1 MHHRNGQRNK
11 DWTPFVL
18 MGLAA
23 LVNLLRGSR
32 GRRRGSLFDEWR
44 TVRRPASPFRPVV
57 TLVMLVGA
65 FIALGGLLT
74 VLSLIAA
81 LGNGGALFVLCGV
94 PVLLVAF
101 MAWLFTQRARQA
113 QNTSSEPGE
122 PGTIDAMPG
131 EVRPADQAGPKPQQ
145 ADSTPVPAATRLPPI
160 AGRVGA
166 GTRRSGQAATVR
178 ERPPS
183 TPAQYRQRAV
193 SYRRK
198 IQSLIKNR
206 RPGPIAERMNG
217 VFQKLKSWEERV
229 GQLADRLALYE
240 NDELIQRDV
249 RETPG
254 HIARLQRQ
262 LSQETEPE
270 MQQQVRRTLAAYE
283 EQMRQLELLARV
295 MKRTRLNLDDTL
307 AAMGTVYSQ
316 LQVLNAMDID
326 GPTAARISDDV
337 DREVDRL
344 NDLLAAMSDV
354 YATSGETGG
363 QPAADLDDGNAGLD
377 GRKARLSGNASG

>member
-1 MHHRNGQRNK
+1 MHHRNRQRDN
-11 DWTPFVL
+11 DWAPFVL

-23 LVNLLRGSR
+23 LVNLFRGNR
-32 GRRRGSLFDEWR
+32 GRGRGSLFGDR
-44 TVRRPASPFRPVV
+44 RAGRRPASPLKPVV

-81 LGNGGALFVLCGV
+81 LGNGGALFVVCGV
-94 PVLLVAF
+94 PVLLVAL
-101 MAWLFTQRARQA
+101 MVWLFTQRARQA
-113 QNTSSEPGE
+113 QNIPSE

-131 EVRPADQAGPKPQQ
+131 EVRAAGQAEPEPQQ
-145 ADSTPVPAATRLPPI
+145 ANTAPAPAATRLPSI
-160 AGRVGA
+160 GGRGVA
-166 GTRRSGQAATVR
+166 GTRRGGAVR
-178 ERPPS
+178 EKPPC

-249 RETPG
+249 RETPE

-283 EQMRQLELLARV
+283 EQLRQLDLLARV

-326 GPTAARISDDV
+326 GPTAARIADDV

-363 QPAADLDDGNAGLD
+363 QPAADLDDGNAGMD

>member
-1 MHHRNGQRNK
+1 MHHRNGRRDK
-11 DWTPFVL
+11 DWAPFVL

-23 LVNLLRGSR
+23 LVNLFGGRRFGSR
-32 GRRRGSLFDEWR
+32 FDKRRTDRWPG
-44 TVRRPASPFRPVV
+44 SPFKPIV

-81 LGNGGALFVLCGV
+81 LGNGGALFVVCGM
-94 PVLLVAF
+94 PVLFVAF

-113 QNTSSEPGE
+113 QNVPSE

-131 EVRPADQAGPKPQQ
+131 EVRTASPAEPEPQRVESSP
-145 ADSTPVPAATRLPPI
+145 APVVTRLPPI
-160 AGRVGA
+160 VGRAGA
-166 GTRRSGQAATVR
+166 GTRRTGQPGTVR
-178 ERPPS
+178 EKPPC

-217 VFQKLKSWEERV
+217 VFQKLKNWEERV

-262 LSQETEPE
+262 LSQETEPD
-270 MQQQVRRTLAAYE
+270 MRQQVQRTLAAYE
-283 EQMRQLELLARV
+283 EQLRQLDLLARV

-363 QPAADLDDGNAGLD
+363 QPAADLDDGNAGMA

>member
-1 MHHRNGQRNK
+1 MHHRNGRRNT
-11 DWTPFVL
+11 DWAPLVL

-23 LVNLLRGSR
+23 LANLFRGSR
-32 GRRRGSLFDEWR
+32 GRQRGSIFDA
-44 TVRRPASPFRPVV
+44 RRPVSPFKPIV
-57 TLVMLVGA
+57 TLVILVGA

-74 VLSLIAA
+74 LLSLIAA
-81 LGNGGALFVLCGV
+81 LGNGGALFVVCGV
-94 PVLLVAF
+94 PVLLIAF
-101 MAWLFTQRARQA
+101 MAWMFAQRARQA
-113 QNTSSEPGE
+113 QNPASDAQ

-131 EVRPADQAGPKPQQ
+131 EVRVSDPAEAAPQRTEP
-145 ADSTPVPAATRLPPI
+145 ASAPAATRLPLAPARTAPGARRTAK
-160 AGRVGA
+160 AGAVP
-166 GTRRSGQAATVR
+166 
-178 ERPPS
+178 EKPPC

-198 IQSLIKNR
+198 MQSLIKNR

-262 LSQETEPE
+262 LSLEAEPE
-270 MQQQVRRTLAAYE
+270 MRQQVQRTLAAYE
-283 EQMRQLELLARV
+283 EQQRQLDLLARV

-326 GPTAARISDDV
+326 GPTAARISEEV
-337 DREVDRL
+337 DREVERL
-344 NDLLAAMSDV
+344 NDLLEAMSDV
-354 YATSGETGG
+354 YATSGETPE
-363 QPAADLDDGNAGLD
+363 QPSADLDDGSAGMA
-377 GRKARLSGNASG
+377 GRKARLSGNTSG

>member
-1 MHHRNGQRNK
+1 MHHRNGRRDK
-11 DWTPFVL
+11 DWAPFVL

-23 LVNLLRGSR
+23 LANLFGSR
-32 GRRRGSLFDEWR
+32 RFGSRFDNRRTGRRPGSPLK
-44 TVRRPASPFRPVV
+44 PVV

-81 LGNGGALFVLCGV
+81 LGNGGALFVICGV
-94 PVLLVAF
+94 PVLFVAF
-101 MAWLFTQRARQA
+101 MAWLFTQRARQV
-113 QNTSSEPGE
+113 QNTPSE

-131 EVRPADQAGPKPQQ
+131 DVRTASPAEPEPQR
-145 ADSTPVPAATRLPPI
+145 AESTPAPVATRLPPI
-160 AGRVGA
+160 AGRAGA
-166 GTRRSGQAATVR
+166 GSRRGGQASTVR
-178 ERPPS
+178 EKPPC

-240 NDELIQRDV
+240 TDELIQRDV

-270 MQQQVRRTLAAYE
+270 MQQQVQRTLAAYE
-283 EQMRQLELLARV
+283 EQLRQLDLLARV

-326 GPTAARISDDV
+326 GPTAARISGDV

-344 NDLLAAMSDV
+344 NDLLAAMGDV
-354 YATSGETGG
+354 YATSGETSA
-363 QPAADLDDGNAGLD
+363 QPAADLDDESAGMA

>member
-1 MHHRNGQRNK
+1 MHHRNGQRDK
-11 DWTPFVL
+11 DWAPFVL

-23 LVNLLRGSR
+23 LVNLLRPSR
-32 GRRRGSLFDEWR
+32 GRRRGSPFDNWR
-44 TVRRPASPFRPVV
+44 TGRPAASPFKPIV

-74 VLSLIAA
+74 LLSLIAA
-81 LGNGGALFVLCGV
+81 LGNGGALFVICGM
-94 PVLLVAF
+94 PVLFVAF

-113 QNTSSEPGE
+113 QNTPAE
-122 PGTIDAMPG
+122 PGTIDAIPG
-131 EVRPADQAGPKPQQ
+131 EVRAAGQAEPESQR
-145 ADSTPVPAATRLPPI
+145 ADSTPAPVATRLPPI

-166 GTRRSGQAATVR
+166 GARRAGAVR
-178 ERPPS
+178 EKPPC

-283 EQMRQLELLARV
+283 EQLRQLDLLARV

-344 NDLLAAMSDV
+344 NDLLAATSDV

-363 QPAADLDDGNAGLD
+363 QPAADLDDGNAGMA
-377 GRKARLSGNASG
+377 GRKARLGGNASG